1 MEGKFLNKS
10 LFEKQK
16 IVLTIFFFVYLLF
29 YILSPEKKPKYSEDY
44 LKINI
49 NTASKEEL
57 MLVPYI
63 GEKTADEILKIRK
76 MEKEIKALDR
86 LKNIKFYE
94 KFRQFLK
101 TQ

>member
-1 MEGKFLNKS
+1 MEGKFLNRS

-16 IVLTIFFFVYLLF
+16 IVFIIFFFIYLLF
-29 YILSPEKKPKYSEDY
+29 YILFPGKKPKYSEDY
-44 LKINI
+44 LKINV
-49 NTASKEEL
+49 NTAPKEEL
-57 MLVPYI
+57 ILVPYI

-94 KFRQFLK
+94 KFRYFLK